1 MQEEHNNYFKSAL
14 SDFAFDV
21 ACGAQIR
28 HLADLGYT
36 VSQMMGELDI
46 SMPYG
51 VVQKTVTEYF
61 CKTGVLISKKPGS
74 ELSHKTE
81 FVREYD
87 SYGRPSFRQVV
98 VKEVDTAEIHWKDYS
113 YKPVF
118 RENLLSFLNRKIEEN
133 GEEFSY
139 ISCDFGC
146 TSLETAKYM
155 EVLDRRQRE
164 YIEGILWEKSRMYHR
179 ITPQIREIISRL
191 YECGLYE
198 GECYFKKTR
207 EHIIL

>member
-36 VSQMMGELDI
+36 VSRMMGELDI
-46 SMPYG
+46 SVPYG
-51 VVQKTVTEYF
+51 IVQKTVTEHL
-61 CKTGVLISKKPGS
+61 CKTGVLTSKKPDS
-74 ELSHKTE
+74 EPTAKTE

-87 SYGRPSFRQVV
+87 SYGRPSFRRVV
-98 VKEVDTAEIHWKDYS
+98 TTESGMAAIRWQKRIYE
-113 YKPVF
+113 PVADGK
-118 RENLLSFLNRKIEEN
+118 LLSFLNRKTEEN

-146 TSLETAKYM
+146 TSLETAEYM

-179 ITPQIREIISRL
+179 ITQQIREIVSRL
-191 YECGLYE
+191 YDQGLYE
-198 GECYFKKTR
+198 GECYFKKTG